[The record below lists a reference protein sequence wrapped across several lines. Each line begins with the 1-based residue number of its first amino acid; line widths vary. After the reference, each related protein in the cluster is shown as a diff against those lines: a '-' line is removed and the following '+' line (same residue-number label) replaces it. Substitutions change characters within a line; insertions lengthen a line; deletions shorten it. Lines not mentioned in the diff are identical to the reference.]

1 MTRSKNGQFAKGNP
15 GGPGRPPRQTEK
27 DYLLA
32 MTEIVTLDD
41 WRQIVELARQ
51 QALKGDHTA
60 RKWLADTLLGSK
72 PNLARAQAIEAAG
85 LDEGATAL
93 LEIAG
98 YMFQNEVS
106 PELVRSIA
114 NALAERR
121 EKEPH
126 TSADNP
132 QTI

>member
-60 RKWLADTLLGSK
+60 RKWLADTLLGNMSLRK
-72 PNLARAQAIEAAG
+72 AAAIEERELNPSDLDKLLAG
-85 LDEGATAL
+85 LG
-93 LEIAG
+93 
-98 YMFQNEVS
+98 
-106 PELVRSIA
+106 
-114 NALAERR
+114 
-121 EKEPH
+121 
-126 TSADNP
+126 
-132 QTI
+132 